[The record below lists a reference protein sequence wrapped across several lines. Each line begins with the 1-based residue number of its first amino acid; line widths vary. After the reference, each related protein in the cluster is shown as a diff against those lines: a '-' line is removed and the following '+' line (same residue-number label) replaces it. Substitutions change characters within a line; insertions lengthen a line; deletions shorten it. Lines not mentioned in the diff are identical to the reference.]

1 MSVLNPLEVAS
12 GLVLG
17 NVEPPDPIRGSAPT
31 PRAAMERALVE
42 PLRRGP
48 CLVSFSG
55 GRDSSAVLA
64 VATAV
69 ARREGL
75 PPPIPATLRFPN
87 AEDSAET
94 EWQESVIDHLG
105 LDDWVRVEVT
115 DELDCVGPAATATLE
130 RHGLLWPSNAH
141 FHAPLFAR
149 AHGGSFLTGIGGDE
163 LLGSSRWFHARR
175 VLAGRVVPTP
185 RDALAVAFALSPP
198 RLRRLVTRRRVHAP
212 FPWLHDHVVA
222 DLERELA
229 NDEATE
235 PFGWRKSILCSA
247 NHRYLHVGTGS
258 LAAMA
263 AAENVVLVHP
273 FLAPGFVSAIASLPR
288 RDRFESRRAAMDAIF
303 GDVLPAAVRSR
314 RTKASFDGAFWHEH
328 SRELVARW
336 AGECID
342 TSLVD
347 VERLRLQWES
357 GAPDPRTYTLLQ
369 SVKLALDLPAS
380 AGQRVEQPAAGLVEA
395 VPASRPA
402 ELPAR

>member
-1 MSVLNPLEVAS
+1 VNALSPLEVAS

-17 NVEPPDPIRGSAPT
+17 SAETARPFLHDSD
-31 PRAAMERALVE
+31 PRATMERALVE

-64 VATAV
+64 VATSV

-75 PPPIPATLRFPN
+75 APPIPATLRFPA
-87 AEDSAET
+87 AEDSVET
-94 EWQESVIDHLG
+94 EWQESVVAHLG
-105 LDDWVRVEVT
+105 LSDWIRFEMT
-115 DELDCVGPAATATLE
+115 DELDCVGPVASASLA

-141 FHAPLFAR
+141 FHAPLFAQ

-163 LLGSSRWFHARR
+163 LLGSSRWWYAQR
-175 VLAGRVVPTP
+175 VLAGRVAPRP
-185 RDALAVAFALSPP
+185 RDALALALAVAPP
-198 RLRRLVTRRRVHAP
+198 RLRRLVTRRRMRAP

-222 DLERELA
+222 QVERQLA
-229 NDEATE
+229 DDEAGE
-235 PFGWRKSILCSA
+235 PFGWRRGILYSA
-247 NHRYLHVGTGS
+247 SHRYLHVGTRS
-258 LAAMA
+258 LEILA
-263 AAENVVLVHP
+263 AAENVALMHP
-273 FLAPGFVSAIASLPR
+273 FLEPGFVSALASLR
-288 RDRFESRRAAMDAIF
+288 RADRFDSRREAMDAIF
-303 GDVLPAAVRSR
+303 GDVLPADVRSR

-328 SRELVARW
+328 SRELVGRW
-336 AGECID
+336 DGEGVD

-347 VERLRLQWES
+347 VERLRAQWES
-357 GAPDPRTYTLLQ
+357 GTPDPRTYTLLQ

-380 AGQRVEQPAAGLVEA
+380 AGERFEQPISRLVEA